1 MGEVYHQ
8 AVTVEQLDSIINFVE
23 ANTNVTLNNITMNNE
38 TVAALLERFARSE
51 NAKVTPRVDVTTTSF
66 IDLRHR
72 FLGLV

>member
-51 NAKVTPRVDVTTTSF
+51 NAKVTPRADVTTTSF
-66 IDLRHR
+66 IDL
-72 FLGLV
+72 